1 MDLFY
6 VESVQISLLKQV
18 AAKKA
23 EEAAKQNWSGKEA
36 EEETMKL
43 EIVSLQKSVEAAE
56 VQLGATDEAI
66 QGFVD
71 EANKLSEQLQVA
83 KQSAAEAN
91 AAVKSQKETLAS
103 NRSEISSLQNKWE
116 KTAKAKQ
123 NQILEAEELTHSI
136 SRAKESAGN
145 AKQTVERM
153 LEEYEWIA
161 EERKFF
167 GQPNTNFD
175 FKATDPKKAGHRI
188 EKLEETKVQGSL
200 FILLY

>member
-1 MDLFY
+1 
-6 VESVQISLLKQV
+6 
-18 AAKKA
+18 
-23 EEAAKQNWSGKEA
+23 
-36 EEETMKL
+36 MKL

-83 KQSAAEAN
+83 KQAAAEAN

-136 SRAKESAGN
+136 SRAKESAGSATAMGIKQWTVDRNSQEEEKPTRRKQEN
-145 AKQTVERM
+145 ASDVTG
-153 LEEYEWIA
+153 LGILC
-161 EERKFF
+161 
-167 GQPNTNFD
+167 PN
-175 FKATDPKKAGHRI
+175 
-188 EKLEETKVQGSL
+188 V
-200 FILLY
+200 